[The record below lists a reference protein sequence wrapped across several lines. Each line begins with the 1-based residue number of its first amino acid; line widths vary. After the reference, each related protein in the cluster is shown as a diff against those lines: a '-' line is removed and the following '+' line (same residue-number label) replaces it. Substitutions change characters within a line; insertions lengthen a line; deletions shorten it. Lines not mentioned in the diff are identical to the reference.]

1 MLQSRQGENE
11 MELFTKCLHAG
22 YSPQNGQPRVAPIVQ
37 STTFRY
43 DSAEQ
48 IASLFDLE
56 SSGFFYSRIGNPTV
70 DMLEQKIASLE
81 GGIGALC
88 TSSGQAANLLA
99 ILNLAK
105 NGDHVISSTNIYGGS
120 FNIMTNILKRFG
132 IETTLIDQDANDD
145 AIAAAIKPNT
155 RLIYGETLANPAL
168 SVLDIERIAGI
179 AHAHGV
185 PLIVDNT
192 FATPALCRP
201 LEYGAD
207 IVTHSTT
214 KYMDGH
220 AVQLGGAIVDGGSF
234 DWTNGR
240 FPEFVEPDQSYH
252 GLVYSDAFGPAAY
265 IAKARVQ
272 LMRDMGCCQS
282 AQGAFYTNLGLET
295 LPLRMQRHSEN
306 ALRLAKWLAC
316 QPRVQKVSYPGLP
329 GDKYHALSRKYLPHG
344 ASGVLT
350 VVLEGGR
357 EAGVKFINKLKLVSI
372 ETHVADIRT
381 CVLHPASSTHRQL
394 QDDQL
399 ALAGVEPGL
408 LRISTGLEN
417 VEDIVADIEQALA

>member
-295 LPLRMQRHSEN
+295 LP
-306 ALRLAKWLAC
+306 
-316 QPRVQKVSYPGLP
+316 
-329 GDKYHALSRKYLPHG
+329 
-344 ASGVLT
+344 
-350 VVLEGGR
+350 
-357 EAGVKFINKLKLVSI
+357 
-372 ETHVADIRT
+372 
-381 CVLHPASSTHRQL
+381 
-394 QDDQL
+394 
-399 ALAGVEPGL
+399 
-408 LRISTGLEN
+408 
-417 VEDIVADIEQALA
+417 